1 MCRKIYSI
9 YLSDD
14 IIWIEEGEIQ
24 VKYTK
29 ILVGSLFLAWLG
41 FQPIS
46 AHAATEV
53 EHVSVFYK
61 SEAGKELVLDQAENA
76 KKLDAIDAVVGTFS
90 KEEIKKLEAS
100 KQIEVVHTGTRKL
113 RTQDVG
119 LPVPFANF
127 TTNWNQ
133 QLIAVQNAWQK
144 GLDGQGV
151 KVGIIDSGIA
161 NHTALPKVQHK
172 TIISD
177 SSQITYASSATSHG
191 TFVAGIIAAQPGK
204 AGNVIGVAPGVEL
217 YSYNIDGKDGADLID
232 FMTAI
237 NYAIQQKVNILNI
250 SMGISQADLLL
261 PNEKVRDNPLYI
273 AVKKALDAG
282 VMVVAASGNDGKNQ
296 IDYPA
301 AIPGVVAVGSV
312 EKTKKLSYFSNTGS
326 VLDLVAPGTDIT
338 SLAYSGGTST
348 GSGTS
353 FSTPHVTGLLALLK
367 QAYPKE
373 SAKQLENRLY
383 ANAIDLGVKGPD
395 AIYGYGLAQFP
406 SKILTASLQPV
417 ESAAAKYV
425 RVNQSKIK
433 TIVQKM
439 NNKKTVHYVTEFIP
453 LYTVTNQLTKAQKTS
468 VEAYRKKVG
477 ATIISSTQKSSRI
490 KATNYTT
497 LKTKKASTWTWA
509 TPVKKSTVRTSA
521 YAVYKDGAKVSGFT
535 FSTSASGKYTKV
547 KTTKTLAKGTYYMT
561 LDPKNVRTTKN
572 KTVKPVIVKYVV
584 K

>member
-1 MCRKIYSI
+1 MYRKIYSI
-9 YLSDD
+9 YTSDD
-14 IIWIEEGEIQ
+14 IIWIEKGEIH

-46 AHAATEV
+46 AHAETEV

-61 SEAGKELVLDQAENA
+61 SEAGKELVLDQAEDA

-133 QLIAVQNAWQK
+133 QLITVQNAWQK

-161 NHTALPKVQHK
+161 NHTALPKVQRK

-204 AGNVIGVAPGVEL
+204 VGNVIGIAPGAEL
-217 YSYNIDGKDGADLID
+217 YSLNIDGKDGADLID

-237 NYAIQQKVNILNI
+237 NYAIQQKINILNI
-250 SMGISQADLLL
+250 SMGISQTDLLL
-261 PNEKVRDNPLYI
+261 PNEKISDNPLYI

-282 VMVVAASGNDGKNQ
+282 MIVVAASGNDGRNQ

-312 EKTKKLSYFSNTGS
+312 EKTKKLSYFSNTGN

-383 ANAIDLGVKGPD
+383 ANAMDLGVKGFD
-395 AIYGYGLAQFP
+395 TTYGYGLAQFS
-406 SKILTASLQPV
+406 SKILTSNVQLV
-417 ESAAAKYV
+417 ESAATKYV

-439 NNKKTVHYVTEFIP
+439 NNKKTVNYVTEFIP

-477 ATIISSTQKSSRI
+477 ATIVSSSQKSSRI

-497 LKTKKASTWTWA
+497 LKTKKTSTWTW
-509 TPVKKSTVRTSA
+509 TIPVKKSTVRSSA
-521 YAVYKDGAKVSGFT
+521 YTVYKDGAKVSGFT
-535 FSTSASGKYTKV
+535 FSTSASGKYTTV

-561 LDPKNVRTTKN
+561 LDTKNVRTTKN